1 MRCLPWPGHLMGL
14 ASPPP
19 AMMVQCRNGKLLGVS
34 VLLQLVARPLLK
46 VHLLHGTLLRG
57 HPMGNVLPLAM
68 AMALCSYGMLSPEAI
83 LTLIA
88 AMLITTRAITHQAL
102 PSIAWPGRLMGST

>member
-1 MRCLPWPGHLMGL
+1 MQCLPWPGHLMGF

-19 AMMVQCRNGKLLGVS
+19 AMMVQCRNGKLLRVS

-46 VHLLHGTLLRG
+46 VHLRHGTLLRG
-57 HPMGNVLPLAM
+57 HLMGNVSPLGGTAM
-68 AMALCSYGMLSPEAI
+68 YKYGMLSPEAI

-88 AMLITTRAITHQAL
+88 AMLITTQAITHQAL